1 MNSVSQNIKNK
12 LGVLNPLHLEVV
24 NESHR
29 HRVPDNAE
37 THFKV
42 VIVSENFVELGRV
55 PRHQQINK
63 LLVEELEGPVHALSI
78 HAFTPEEWYRRNGQV
93 PDPPNCISK

>member
-1 MNSVSQNIKNK
+1 MNKVSQNIKKK
-12 LGVLNPLHLEVV
+12 LDVLNPFHLEVV

-29 HRVPDNAE
+29 HSVPDNAE

-42 VIVSENFVELGRV
+42 VVVSENFVDLGRLH
-55 PRHQQINK
+55 RHQQINM
-63 LLVEELEGPVHALSI
+63 LLADELEGSVHALSI
-78 HAFTPEEWYRRNGQV
+78 HAFTPKEWSRRNGQV

>member
-1 MNSVSQNIKNK
+1 MNKVSQNIKKK

-29 HRVPDNAE
+29 HNVPDNAE

-42 VIVSENFVELGRV
+42 VIVSENFFDLGRLA
-55 PRHQQINK
+55 RHQQINK
-63 LLVEELEGPVHALSI
+63 LLAGEWEGSVHALSI
-78 HAFTPEEWYRRNGQV
+78 HAFTPEEWSRRNGQV

>member
-1 MNSVSQNIKNK
+1 MNKVSQNIKKK
-12 LGVLNPLHLEVV
+12 LGVLNPFHLEVV

-29 HRVPDNAE
+29 HNVPDNAE

-42 VIVSENFVELGRV
+42 VIVSENFVDLGRV
-55 PRHQQINK
+55 ARHQQINK
-63 LLVEELEGPVHALSI
+63 LLADEWEGSVHALSI
-78 HAFTPEEWYRRNGQV
+78 HAFTPEEWSRSNGQV